1 MIAFESPRL
10 IADIGGLYARFAIET
25 SYGEFAQQRSLR
37 CADFPSFEAAMAA
50 YLASLKSA
58 PVAHAALAI
67 ANPVDGDQVRMT
79 NYHWQFSIEETRVNL
94 GLDTLVVVND
104 FTSLAMALPRLG
116 PQDFRQVGPG
126 QAVKNSVIGLL
137 GSGSG
142 LGVSGLIPSGDGWTS
157 LGSEGGHASFAP
169 SDARE
174 AAVLTY
180 MWRQF
185 DHVSFE
191 RLLSG
196 PGLELTYMA
205 IAELNKTQVKALSAP
220 EITRCAL
227 EDKDPLCTQTLEVF
241 CNMLGTAAS
250 NLALTLGAT
259 GGIYIGGSIVPRLGE
274 FFDRSGFRSR
284 FEQKGRFANY
294 VGQIPTFVI
303 KAPEAT
309 FLGASAIL
317 DTQLRAM
324 MSTPGSAILTQI
336 RRSRAELSPAE
347 QRVADLVLAKPR
359 SVLSDPIHD
368 IALAAQVS
376 QPTVIRFCRSVGC
389 KGLSDFKLRLASGLS
404 MSVPITHSQVTNDDS
419 MLELGAKVLGNTAN
433 AILQLRN
440 ELQRESIDRA
450 IELVAGADRVELFAV
465 GNYAAVAQDA
475 QTKFLRLGLPCG
487 AHTEPHLQ
495 ELTAASIQPGTV
507 AVIISSGGKLPELMA
522 LQEKIQQRGA
532 ALIAITANQS
542 PLARKADAA
551 LVAEHNENASTHLP
565 MVSRVLHLLL
575 IDILIVGLEMR
586 YSLSNAVQQ
595 DHLDKPR
602 DPSSASGLRLS
613 LPLKPYISHSQ

>member
-174 AAVLTY
+174 AAVLNY

-303 KAPEAT
+303 TAPEAT

>member
-1 MIAFESPRL
+1 MIAFDSPRL
-10 IADIGGLYARFAIET
+10 IADIGGLYARFVIET

-50 YLASLKSA
+50 YLGSLKSG
-58 PVAHAALAI
+58 PVLHAAVAI

-94 GLDTLVVVND
+94 GLETLVVVND
-104 FTSLAMALPRLG
+104 FTALAMALPRLAAH
-116 PQDFRQVGPG
+116 DFRQVGNG
-126 QAVKNSVIGLL
+126 HAVKNSVIGLL

-142 LGVSGLIPSGDGWTS
+142 LGVSGLIPSADGWTS
-157 LGSEGGHASFAP
+157 LGSEGGHASFSPA
-169 SDARE
+169 DARE
-174 AAVLTY
+174 SAVLQY
-180 MWRQF
+180 AWRQYE
-185 DHVSFE
+185 HVSFE

-196 PGLELTYMA
+196 PGLELTYLA
-205 IAELNKTQVKALSAP
+205 LAELNQLTVQALSAP
-220 EITRCAL
+220 DITRKALDENDALCA
-227 EDKDPLCTQTLEVF
+227 ETLEVF
-241 CNMLGTAAS
+241 CSMLGSAAS
-250 NLALTLGAT
+250 NLAVTLGAT

-274 FFDRSGFRSR
+274 FFDRSGFRKR
-284 FEQKGRFANY
+284 FETKGRFSNY
-294 VGQIPTFVI
+294 LSNIPTFVI
-303 KAPEAT
+303 TAPEAT
-309 FLGASAIL
+309 FLGTSAIL
-317 DTQLRAM
+317 DTQMRSL

-347 QRVADLVLAKPR
+347 QRVADLVLSKPR

-404 MSVPITHSQVTNDDS
+404 MSVPITHSQVTHDDS

-433 AILQLRN
+433 AILQLRS

-450 IELVAGADRVELFAV
+450 IELVAAADRIELFAV

-487 AHTEPHLQ
+487 AHTDPHLQ
-495 ELTAASIQPGTV
+495 DLTASTIQPGTV
-507 AVIISSGGKLPELMA
+507 ALIISSGGKLPELMA

-532 ALIAITANQS
+532 SLIAITANQS
-542 PLARKADAA
+542 PLARKADVA
-551 LVAEHNENASTHLP
+551 LVAEHNEHAATHLP

-586 YSLSNAVQQ
+586 
-595 DHLDKPR
+595 HLLTPT
-602 DPSSASGLRLS
+602 
-613 LPLKPYISHSQ
+613 KPYISHSQ